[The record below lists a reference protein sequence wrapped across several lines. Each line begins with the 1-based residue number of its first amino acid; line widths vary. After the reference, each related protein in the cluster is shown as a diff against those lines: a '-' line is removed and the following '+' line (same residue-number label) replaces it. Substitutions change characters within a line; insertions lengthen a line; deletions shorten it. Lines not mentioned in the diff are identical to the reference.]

1 MKKKSKIEHYAS
13 EYAMSAGD
21 NALSRQQINQSL
33 VAPAFANEETYI
45 TALEDGLEKSLTQE
59 K

>member
-21 NALSRQQINQSL
+21 NALSRKQINESL
-33 VAPAFANEETYI
+33 IAPEFTNEGTYVQ
-45 TALEDGLEKSLTQE
+45 ALEDGAEENLP
-59 K
+59 